1 MTTSPKPLK
10 KKMTTQQR
18 DRLMVVISPLVVIL
32 LWEFCSRTNI
42 VDRRILAPP
51 TVIVATIVQLIQ
63 TGNLLGQA
71 GATLS
76 RFFVGFFVGLI
87 PGTLIGLA
95 MGVSPWTRAIVQPLV
110 AAFYP
115 LPRIALFPII
125 LILVGLNETSNV
137 ILISLGPFFTMIIT
151 TMAAVLNVEP
161 IYKEVAQSFGARPR
175 DLYFDVMFPAALPVI
190 MGGVKLSVGLAL
202 LNTVA
207 VEFLVADNGIG
218 HLIWNSWTTLSI
230 SQSVAGLVTA
240 GIIGSTIFT
249 IAGAIEKKVIP
260 WVPER

>member
-1 MTTSPKPLK
+1 LTRKRLTGK
-10 KKMTTQQR
+10 QR
-18 DRLMVVISPLVVIL
+18 DRLMALISPLAVLIV
-32 LWEFCSRTNI
+32 WEICSRADI

-51 TVIVATIVQLIQ
+51 TVIALTIIQLVKS
-63 TGNLLGQA
+63 GGLLNQA
-71 GATLS
+71 GTTLA
-76 RFFVGFFVGLI
+76 RFFVGFFAGLI

-95 MGVSPWTRAIVQPLV
+95 MGVSPWTRSIVQPLV

-125 LILVGLNETSNV
+125 LILVGLNETSNI

-161 IYKEVAQSFGARPR
+161 IYKEVARSFDARPR
-175 DLYFDVMFPAALPVI
+175 DVYFDVMFPAALPMI
-190 MGGVKLSVGLAL
+190 MGGVRLSVGLAL
-202 LNTVA
+202 LNTIA

-240 GIIGSTIFT
+240 GIIGSVLYTV
-249 IAGAIEKKVIP
+249 AGLIEKRIIP
-260 WVPER
+260 WTPERS

>member
-1 MTTSPKPLK
+1 MRSLNTLTPK
-10 KKMTTQQR
+10 QR
-18 DRLMVVISPLVVIL
+18 DRLMVVVSPLVVL
-32 LWEFCSRTNI
+32 VLWEIASRSGAI
-42 VDRRILAPP
+42 DRRILAPP
-51 TVIVATIVQLIQ
+51 TVIAVTIVQLIQ

-71 GATLS
+71 GVTLA
-76 RFFVGFFVGLI
+76 RFFAGFFAGLI

-95 MGVSPWTRAIVQPLV
+95 MGVSPWTRSIVAPLV

-137 ILISLGPFFTMIIT
+137 ILIALGPFFTMIIT

-161 IYKEVAQSFGARPR
+161 IYKEVANSFGARAR

-240 GIIGSTIFT
+240 GIIGSVLYT
-249 IAGAIEKKVIP
+249 IAGIVEKRAIP
-260 WVPER
+260 WAAEQR

>member
-1 MTTSPKPLK
+1 MRALSTLSAKR
-10 KKMTTQQR
+10 R
-18 DRLMVVISPLVVIL
+18 DRLMSVVSPLVVLL

-42 VDRRILAPP
+42 IDRRILAPP

-63 TGNLLGQA
+63 SGGLLQQA
-71 GATLS
+71 GITLA
-76 RFFVGFFVGLI
+76 RFAVGFVVGLV

-95 MGVSPWTRAIVQPLV
+95 MGVSPWTRAIMQPLV

-137 ILISLGPFFTMIIT
+137 IMIALGPFFTMIIT

-161 IYKEVAQSFGARPR
+161 IYKEVAHSFGARPR
-175 DLYFDVMFPAALPVI
+175 DLYFDVMFPAALPMI

-207 VEFLVADNGIG
+207 AEFLVADSGIG

-240 GIIGSTIFT
+240 GIIGSILYTL
-249 IAGAIEKKVIP
+249 AGAIERRVIP
-260 WVPER
+260 WVPEQR

>member
-1 MTTSPKPLK
+1 MK
-10 KKMTTQQR
+10 KKMTMQQR
-18 DRLMVVISPLVVIL
+18 DRLMVVVSPLVVLIV
-32 LWEFCSRTNI
+32 WEICSRTNLI
-42 VDRRILAPP
+42 DRRILAPP
-51 TVIVATIVQLIQ
+51 TVIASTIVQLIQ
-63 TGNLLGQA
+63 TGVLLPQA
-71 GATLS
+71 GTTLA

-95 MGVSPWTRAIVQPLV
+95 MGVSPWTRSIVQPLV

-161 IYKEVAQSFGARPR
+161 IYKEVAKSFGARTR

-240 GIIGSTIFT
+240 GIIGSALYT
-249 IAGAIEKKVIP
+249 IASAVEKRVIP
-260 WVPER
+260 WVPEHR

>member
-1 MTTSPKPLK
+1 VTTSPKAPK
-10 KKMTTQQR
+10 KKLTTLQR

-32 LWEFCSRTNI
+32 LWEFCSRTNL

-51 TVIVATIVQLIQ
+51 TVIVATIVQLVQ
-63 TGNLLGQA
+63 SGNLLGQA

-76 RFFVGFFVGLI
+76 RFFVGFIVGTI

-95 MGVSPWTRAIVQPLV
+95 MGVSPWTRSIVQPLV

-137 ILISLGPFFTMIIT
+137 ILISLGPLFTMIIT

-161 IYKEVAQSFGARPR
+161 IYKEVAQSFGARQR
-175 DLYFDVMFPAALPVI
+175 DMYFDVMFPAALPVI
-190 MGGVKLSVGLAL
+190 MGGIKLSVGQAL

-240 GIIGSTIFT
+240 GVIGSTLFT
-249 IAGAIEKKVIP
+249 ITGAIEKKVIP

>member
-1 MTTSPKPLK
+1 VFRNLTAK
-10 KKMTTQQR
+10 QR
-18 DRLMVVISPLVVIL
+18 DRLMSVVSPLVVLL

-42 VDRRILAPP
+42 IDRRILAPP
-51 TVIVATIVQLIQ
+51 TVIVATIVQLIA
-63 TGNLLGQA
+63 TGGLLQQA
-71 GATLS
+71 GITLA
-76 RFFVGFFVGLI
+76 RFFVGFIVGLV

-95 MGVSPWTRAIVQPLV
+95 MGISPWTRSIMQPLV

-137 ILISLGPFFTMIIT
+137 IMIALGPFFTMIIT

-161 IYKEVAQSFGARPR
+161 IYKEVAHSFGARPR
-175 DLYFDVMFPAALPVI
+175 DLYFDVMFPAALPMI

-207 VEFLVADNGIG
+207 AEFLVADSGIG

-240 GIIGSTIFT
+240 GIIGSVLYT
-249 IAGAIEKKVIP
+249 IAGAIERRVIP
-260 WVPER
+260 WVPERQ

>member
-1 MTTSPKPLK
+1 MTSWSPK
-10 KKMTTQQR
+10 QR
-18 DRLMVVISPLVVIL
+18 DRIMAVVSPLAVLII
-32 LWEFCSRTNI
+32 WEIASRTGL

-51 TVIVATIVQLIQ
+51 TVIAGTIWELIQ
-63 TGNLLGQA
+63 SGSLLQQSGE
-71 GATLS
+71 TLA

-95 MGVSPWTRAIVQPLV
+95 MGVSPWTRSVVQPLV

-161 IYKEVAQSFGARPR
+161 IYKEVANSFGARPR

-207 VEFLVADNGIG
+207 VEFLVADSGIG

-240 GIIGSTIFT
+240 GIIGSTLFA
-249 IAGAIEKKVIP
+249 IAGAIEKRVVP
-260 WVPER
+260 WVPDQR

>member
-1 MTTSPKPLK
+1 
-10 KKMTTQQR
+10 
-18 DRLMVVISPLVVIL
+18 MVVVSPLVVLIV
-32 LWEFCSRTNI
+32 WEICSRTNL

-51 TVIVATIVQLIQ
+51 TVIAATIVQLIQ
-63 TGNLLGQA
+63 TGGLLNQA
-71 GATLS
+71 GATLE

-87 PGTLIGLA
+87 PGTLLGLA
-95 MGVSPWTRAIVQPLV
+95 MGISPWTRSIVQPLV

-137 ILISLGPFFTMIIT
+137 ILISLGPLFTMIIT

-161 IYKEVAQSFGARPR
+161 IYKEVAHSFGARSR
-175 DLYFDVMFPAALPVI
+175 DLYFDVMFPAALPLI

-240 GIIGSTIFT
+240 GIIGSTLYT
-249 IAGAIEKKVIP
+249 IAGAIEKRVIP
-260 WVPER
+260 WTA

>member
-1 MTTSPKPLK
+1 LNKNRLTRM
-10 KKMTTQQR
+10 QR
-18 DRLMVVISPLVVIL
+18 DRLMAVISPLAVLIV
-32 LWEFCSRTNI
+32 WEICSRTNI

-51 TVIVATIVQLIQ
+51 TVIAVTIIQLIKS
-63 TGNLLGQA
+63 GGLLNQA
-71 GATLS
+71 GITLA
-76 RFFVGFFVGLI
+76 RFFAGFFVGLI

-95 MGVSPWTRAIVQPLV
+95 MGVSPWTRSIVQPLV

-125 LILVGLNETSNV
+125 LILVGLNETSNM
-137 ILISLGPFFTMIIT
+137 ILIALGPFFTMIIT

-161 IYKEVAQSFGARPR
+161 IYKEVARSFDARPR
-175 DLYFDVMFPAALPVI
+175 DVYLDVMFPAALPMI

-202 LNTVA
+202 LNTIA

-218 HLIWNSWTTLSI
+218 HLIWNSWATLSI

-240 GIIGSTIFT
+240 GIIGSVLYTV
-249 IAGAIEKKVIP
+249 AGVIEKRIIR
-260 WVPER
+260 WTPEPS

>member
-1 MTTSPKPLK
+1 MTAAPK
-10 KKMTTQQR
+10 KKMTMQQR
-18 DRLMVVISPLVVIL
+18 DRLMVVVSPLVVL
-32 LWEFCSRTNI
+32 VLWEIASRTNV

-51 TVIVATIVQLIQ
+51 TVIAATIFQLIQ
-63 TGNLLGQA
+63 TGGLLNQA
-71 GATLS
+71 GITLS

-95 MGVSPWTRAIVQPLV
+95 MGVSPWTRSIVQPLV

-161 IYKEVAQSFGARPR
+161 IYKEVARSFGARTR
-175 DLYFDVMFPAALPVI
+175 DLYFDVMFPAALPMI

-240 GIIGSTIFT
+240 GIIGSVLYT
-249 IAGAIEKKVIP
+249 IAGAIEKRVVP
-260 WVPER
+260 WVPEQH

>member
-1 MTTSPKPLK
+1 MSA
-10 KKMTTQQR
+10 QRR
-18 DRLMVVISPLVVIL
+18 DRIMVVVSPLAVLI
-32 LWEFCSRTNI
+32 LWEFCSRMNI

-51 TVIVATIVQLIQ
+51 TVIAATIWQLIQ
-63 TGNLLGQA
+63 TGGLLDTA
-71 GATLS
+71 GITVS
-76 RFFVGFFVGLI
+76 RFFAGFLLGTI

-95 MGVSPWTRAIVQPLV
+95 MGVSPWTRSVLQPLV

-137 ILISLGPFFTMIIT
+137 IMISLGPLFTMIIT

-161 IYKEVAQSFGARPR
+161 IYKEVANSFGARPR
-175 DLYFDVMFPAALPVI
+175 DMYFDVMFPAALPVI

-240 GIIGSTIFT
+240 GIIGSILFT
-249 IAGAIEKKVIP
+249 IAGAIEKRVVP
-260 WVPER
+260 WVPDSR

>member
-1 MTTSPKPLK
+1 MPKAMTTK
-10 KKMTTQQR
+10 QR
-18 DRLMVVISPLVVIL
+18 DRLMSIVSPLVVLI
-32 LWEFCSRTNI
+32 LWEILSRTNVI
-42 VDRRILAPP
+42 DKRILAPP

-63 TGNLLGQA
+63 TGGLLQQA
-71 GATLS
+71 GITLA
-76 RFFVGFFVGLI
+76 RFCVGFVAGLI

-95 MGVSPWTRAIVQPLV
+95 MGISPWTRSVVQPLV

-137 ILISLGPFFTMIIT
+137 IMIALGPFFTMIIT

-161 IYKEVAQSFGARPR
+161 IYKDVAHSFGARPR
-175 DLYFDVMFPAALPVI
+175 HLYFDVMFPAALPMI

-207 VEFLVADNGIG
+207 AEFLVADSGIG

-240 GIIGSTIFT
+240 GIIGSILYTV
-249 IAGAIEKKVIP
+249 AGAIEKRVIP
-260 WVPER
+260 WVPEQR